1 MGVATEP
8 LDPRGEAMG
17 ALRAIAADPQYGPAA
32 LSSAPMMTSLL
43 KDLLPDAPLEAN
55 VLIAAAGAGIPGTLQ
70 GYLAQGMDSRMASQ
84 LAARTLAERTALT
97 DDACAWATGSLAA
110 VLAPRPTTP
119 DTRPMAARG
128 SGVTGAERT
137 APVAAM
143 TPARPSPRRVTAAAL
158 AAAAITWAGAL
169 GTVLA
174 CSFSFIHVYND
185 DGTYEYS
192 ASLFNFSS
200 DYGGAWHWI
209 GLVVAAVL
217 AAVAGVMLILPRAA
231 WLRSAAAGL
240 IAALGIGIGFVFA
253 GYQFTIGPV
262 SDGSGPAGAEKLGVV
277 AGLLLVV
284 AGVLGVAA
292 AARDSR
298 GTAGGTAAAGP
309 ATDGI
314 AAGGASA
321 GGPAAGGPVSS

>member
-1 MGVATEP
+1 VGVATEP
-8 LDPRGEAMG
+8 LDPRGEAVG
-17 ALRAIAADPQYGPAA
+17 ALRTIAANPQYGPAA

-70 GYLAQGMDSRMASQ
+70 GYLAQGMDARMASQ

-110 VLAPRPTTP
+110 VLAPRPITP

-128 SGVTGAERT
+128 SGVTGAGVTGAEPT

-143 TPARPSPRRVTAAAL
+143 TPARPSSRRVTRAGLAAAAL
-158 AAAAITWAGAL
+158 AWAGAL

-192 ASLFNFSS
+192 ASLFNLSS

-217 AAVAGVMLILPRAA
+217 AAVAGVLLVLPRAP
-231 WLRSAAAGL
+231 WLRSAAGGL
-240 IAALGIGIGFVFA
+240 IAALGIGTGFVFA
-253 GYQFTIGPV
+253 AYQFTIGPV
-262 SDGSGPAGAEKLGVV
+262 NDGSGPAGAEKLGVV
-277 AGLLLVV
+277 AGLLMVV
-284 AGVLGVAA
+284 AGVIGIAV

-298 GTAGGTAAAGP
+298 GTAGG
-309 ATDGI
+309 
-314 AAGGASA
+314 S
-321 GGPAAGGPVSS
+321 AAGGPVSS